1 MKNELPQSPDV
12 NDLELLCMLKRN
24 DTNAFEILYK
34 KYRQPLLN
42 FADQYLKD
50 KPASED
56 IVHEL
61 FTQLYIKEHS
71 TAIKSL
77 SSYLHVAVKNKVLN
91 HLRKRSIYKKH
102 ITNYGLGLTVSVAN
116 SVEQRFDINEMEKKI
131 GSIVNEMPEKYREV
145 YTLKYKHALSVR
157 KVSFMLN
164 RPVSTIEKQSRKL
177 SVFLKN
183 NLKASA
189 N

>member
-1 MKNELPQSPDV
+1 MKNVSVSQEI
-12 NDLELLCMLKRN
+12 NDLELLSLLKKN
-24 DTNAFEILYK
+24 DIKAFEILYK

-42 FADQYLKD
+42 FADIYIRD
-50 KPASED
+50 KQACED

-71 TAIKSL
+71 ATIKSL
-77 SSYLHVAVKNKVLN
+77 SAYLYIAIKHRVLN
-91 HLRKRSIYKKH
+91 YLRKQSIYKKH
-102 ITNYGLGLTVSVAN
+102 IANYGHGLTVSITN
-116 SVEQRFDINEMEKKI
+116 NIEQRFDLNDLEKQI
-131 GSIVNEMPEKYREV
+131 GSLVNNMPEKYQEI
-145 YTLKYKHALSVR
+145 YALKYKQELSVR
-157 KVSFMLN
+157 KVSFILN

>member
-1 MKNELPQSPDV
+1 MKNLPLDLMQI
-12 NDLELLCMLKRN
+12 NDPELLCMLKRN
-24 DTNAFEILYK
+24 DSNAFEILYK

-61 FTQLYIKEHS
+61 FTQLYIKDHNA
-71 TAIKSL
+71 TIRSL
-77 SSYLHVAVKNKVLN
+77 SSYLYIAVKNKVLN

-102 ITNYGLGLTVSVAN
+102 ISNYGHNLTTSIAN
-116 SVEQRFDINEMEKKI
+116 CVEQRFDTNDLEKKI
-131 GSIVNEMPEKYREV
+131 GSIVNEMPEKYQQV
-145 YTLKYKHALSVR
+145 YTLKYKHELSVK
-157 KVSFMLN
+157 KVSFILK
-164 RPVSTIEKQSRKL
+164 RPVSTIEKQSKKL